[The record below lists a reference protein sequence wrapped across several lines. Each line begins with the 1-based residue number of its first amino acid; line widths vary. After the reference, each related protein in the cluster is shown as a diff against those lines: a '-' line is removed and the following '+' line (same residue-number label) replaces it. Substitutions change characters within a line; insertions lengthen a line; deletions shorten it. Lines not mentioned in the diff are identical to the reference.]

1 MSARVFNPVVMTEL
15 TRLRHQTK
23 DKQNLNHPH
32 QHSTLPAARVRRDLF
47 GPVNHEE
54 TRKFVEAELLNQQK
68 IDSDRWGFD
77 FLRDIPKTNH
87 HKYSWERVS
96 TDKVP
101 EIYMPAIPA
110 PSSTRVPIHRP
121 IPQTPKKDYA
131 TSVLSQ
137 FGSTPEG
144 SGGGGIMTVS
154 DLLNSAFDDFDCA
167 MMLVEPQVTV
177 PVTIKP
183 VDQDGDT
190 ERCLRNGIVAVG
202 DGCCRAFV
210 NMNTTPTSTRK
221 AQSRITGKVLS
232 SISIRMCF
240 LL

>member
-23 DKQNLNHPH
+23 DFQNLNHPH
-32 QHSTLPAARVRRDLF
+32 QQHSSPAARVRRDLF

-101 EIYMPAIPA
+101 EIYMSAIPA
-110 PSSTRVPIHRP
+110 RVPIHRP

-137 FGSTPEG
+137 FGSTPE
-144 SGGGGIMTVS
+144 GGGGIMTVS

-177 PVTIKP
+177 PVKHP

-190 ERCLRNGIVAVG
+190 ERCLRNGVA
-202 DGCCRAFV
+202 V

-221 AQSRITGKVLS
+221 AQSRITGKLLS
-232 SISIRMCF
+232 SITRIRISF
-240 LL
+240 INYN